1 MQHHPTF
8 SQLVFFC
15 ARTLTVSELTAIA
28 QHLAMCPECRRTM
41 CEIFAQRRENKTIAF
56 SLTESEWFRDAHL
69 DYEQIVA
76 LAEGTLNKINAAIIT
91 SHLETCVCCK
101 TSVDDFLVHRQRL
114 EAEMKMH
121 GLPDENLAN
130 AELAA
135 GV

>member
-1 MQHHPTF
+1 
-8 SQLVFFC
+8 
-15 ARTLTVSELTAIA
+15 
-28 QHLAMCPECRRTM
+28 M